1 MEGGIPPPT
10 PNTRL
15 KFHLKLFPTS
25 LPFSVL
31 YYFYCPY
38 FKARETQQS
47 LQSGP
52 SRNNILFLV
61 WGFERNYTFF
71 VSPFY
76 CLSTVSRIHEW
87 ETGCLKT
94 WTFGNHLLEV
104 CPNFFLIQWHR
115 NKTGAI
121 IFFFFFLIFQWHRS
135 QNPPTA
141 ELKQHSSFT
150 FFGNPHV
157 LNEILG
163 FWEIVELD
171 IDLNL
176 SSITSFVHSRSI
188 LRTSSVLNL
197 F

>member
-76 CLSTVSRIHEW
+76 CLLYHVFMSGRQDASKHE
-87 ETGCLKT
+87 
-94 WTFGNHLLEV
+94 LLATISWKPV
-104 CPNFFLIQWHR
+104 PIFLIQWHR

-121 IFFFFFLIFQWHRS
+121 FFSFLFFSYLSMTQISEPSNSR
-135 QNPPTA
+135 
-141 ELKQHSSFT
+141 
-150 FFGNPHV
+150 
-157 LNEILG
+157 
-163 FWEIVELD
+163 VEAA
-171 IDLNL
+171 
-176 SSITSFVHSRSI
+176 
-188 LRTSSVLNL
+188 
-197 F
+197 

>member
-31 YYFYCPY
+31 YCFYCPY

-94 WTFGNHLLEV
+94 WTFDNHLLKV
-104 CPNFFLIQWHR
+104 CPNFFWFSGIGIKLELL
-115 NKTGAI
+115 
-121 IFFFFFLIFQWHRS
+121 FFSFFFL
-135 QNPPTA
+135 
-141 ELKQHSSFT
+141 SFNDT
-150 FFGNPHV
+150 
-157 LNEILG
+157 
-163 FWEIVELD
+163 
-171 IDLNL
+171 DLRTL
-176 SSITSFVHSRSI
+176 QQQSWSSIALSHS
-188 LRTSSVLNL
+188 LETLM